1 MVYLLLIHTFN
12 DILKNYIFN
21 KFSLKIYLINEIPKY
36 KNEIFNIY
44 VYSSVYCEVVI
55 NNKRL

>member
-1 MVYLLLIHTFN
+1 MVYLLLIPTFN
-12 DILKNYIFN
+12 DILKIYIFN
-21 KFSLKIYLINEIPKY
+21 KFNLKIYLINEIPKD

-55 NNKRL
+55 K